1 MAPDVMPSLMIA
13 LTTLPSRDA
22 ATALARH
29 LVDAR
34 LAACVNILPAC
45 HSIYRWQGKVEAADE
60 VLLIIKTSKT
70 RQLALEQ
77 LICNMHPYELPEL
90 LYVPIAGG
98 LNAYIQWMQQ
108 ETLS

>member
-1 MAPDVMPSLMIA
+1 MPNVMIA
-13 LTTLPSRDA
+13 LTTLPTRDA
-22 ATALARH
+22 AAALARH

-45 HSIYRWQGKVEAADE
+45 QSIYRWQGKVEAADE

-70 RQLALEQ
+70 QQLALEQ
-77 LICNMHPYELPEL
+77 LIVNMHPYELPEL